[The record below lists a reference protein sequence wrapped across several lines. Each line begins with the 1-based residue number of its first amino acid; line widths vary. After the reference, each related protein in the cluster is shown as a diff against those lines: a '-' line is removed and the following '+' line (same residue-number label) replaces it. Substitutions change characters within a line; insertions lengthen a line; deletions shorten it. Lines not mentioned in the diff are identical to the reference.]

1 LRSPFTNP
9 VTVIFT
15 MQYPKDV
22 VIVGGVRTAHGKFKG
37 SLFHTSAVE
46 LGAIAIEE
54 TLKQTGLD
62 AELVDEVIMGNVLS
76 AGIGQHPARQ
86 SAIKGGIPEEI
97 PALTVNK
104 MCGSSMKAIM
114 LAANSIRAGESKI
127 MIAGGMESMS
137 QSPFTVARSK
147 DGKVSMEKPVDSM
160 MHDGLIDS
168 FNGMIMAQTGN
179 RIAEKFDI
187 TREEADLFAI
197 ESHIRAHNAHKKGKF
212 NEYHISVEHDEGILK
227 TDEGIRP
234 NSSLE
239 SLSKLKPVFDENG
252 IVTAGNASQIS
263 DGAAACLIMS
273 REKAEE
279 LELAPLATITG
290 YCATGVNPA
299 DVMSAPIPTVEKLW
313 KTNNREGESDYDLYE
328 HNEAFASA
336 SLGVMQGLNLKHEKL
351 NVNGGAIA
359 IGHPLGASGCRI
371 VLALIHALRQSG
383 GKRGFATACLGGGM
397 ATAIEVEL

>member
-1 LRSPFTNP
+1 
-9 VTVIFT
+9 

-22 VIVGGVRTAHGKFKG
+22 VIVAGVRTAHGKFKG
-37 SLFHTSAVE
+37 SLFHTSAVD
-46 LGAIAIEE
+46 LGALAIKE
-54 TLKQTGLD
+54 TLKQVELD
-62 AELVDEVIMGNVLS
+62 ARLVDEVIMGNVLS

-86 SAIKGGIPEEI
+86 SAIKAGVPEEV

-114 LAANSIRAGESKI
+114 LAANAIRAGESEI
-127 MIAGGMESMS
+127 LVAGGMESMS
-137 QSPFTVARSK
+137 QSPFTVARAD

-160 MHDGLIDS
+160 MNDGLIDP
-168 FNGMIMAQTGN
+168 FNGMVMAQTGN
-179 RIAEKFDI
+179 RIAEQFGISRD
-187 TREEADLFAI
+187 EADLFAI
-197 ESHIRAHNAHKKGKF
+197 ESHIRAHHAHKKGKF
-212 NEYHISVEHDEGILK
+212 NDYHVAVEHENGILK

-273 REKAEE
+273 RKKAEE
-279 LELAPLATITG
+279 LELTPLATITG
-290 YCATGVNPA
+290 YCATGVDPA
-299 DVMSAPIPTVEKLW
+299 DVMSAPIPTVQKLW
-313 KTNNREGESDYDLYE
+313 KMNSRDGESDYDLYE

-336 SLGVMQGLNLKHEKL
+336 CLGVMQGLNLKHEKL
-351 NVNGGAIA
+351 NVNGGAVA
-359 IGHPLGASGCRI
+359 MGHPLGASGCRI
-371 VLALIHALRQSG
+371 VLALIHALRQNG

-397 ATAIEVEL
+397 ATAIEIEI

>member
-1 LRSPFTNP
+1 
-9 VTVIFT
+9 

-37 SLFHTSAVE
+37 SLFNTSAVD
-46 LGAIAIEE
+46 LGAIAIKE

-86 SAIKGGIPEEI
+86 SAIKAEIPEEI
-97 PALTVNK
+97 PALTINK

-114 LAANSIRAGESKI
+114 LAANAIRAGESEI
-127 MIAGGMESMS
+127 LIAGGMESMS
-137 QSPFTVARSK
+137 QSPFTVARAD

-160 MHDGLIDS
+160 MHDGLVDP
-168 FNGMIMAQTGN
+168 FNGMVMAQTGN
-179 RIAEKFDI
+179 RIAEQFGI

-197 ESHIRAHNAHKKGKF
+197 ESHIRAHHAHKKGKF
-212 NEYHISVEHDEGILK
+212 NDYHIAVKHENGVLK

-239 SLSKLKPVFDENG
+239 SLAKLKPVFDENG

-279 LELAPLATITG
+279 LELTPLATITG

-299 DVMSAPIPTVEKLW
+299 DVMSAPIPAVQRLW
-313 KTNNREGESDYDLYE
+313 KMNNREGESDYDLYE

-336 SLGVMQGLNLKHEKL
+336 CLGVMQGLNLKHEKL
-351 NVNGGAIA
+351 NINGGAVA
-359 IGHPLGASGCRI
+359 MGHPLGASGCRI
-371 VLALIHALRQSG
+371 ILALIHALHQNG

-397 ATAIEVEL
+397 ATAMEIEI

>member
-1 LRSPFTNP
+1 
-9 VTVIFT
+9 

-197 ESHIRAHNAHKKGKF
+197 ESHIRAHNARKKGKF

-290 YCATGVNPA
+290 YCATGINPA